1 MLDAL
6 KAKEIPPR
14 WVVGTGYKDP
24 RKVAID
30 YLTERLE
37 NEREKESCYG
47 CDQFYPKAELV
58 AGQIDGYAVKVCED
72 CGEKL

>member
-1 MLDAL
+1 MSTQAMLDAL

-14 WVVGTGYKDP
+14 WVVGTGYKNA

-37 NEREKESCYG
+37 DERKREDNNE
-47 CDQFYPKAELV
+47 
-58 AGQIDGYAVKVCED
+58 
-72 CGEKL
+72 

>member
-1 MLDAL
+1 MSTQTMLDAL

-14 WVVGTGYKDP
+14 WVVGTGYKNA

-37 NEREKESCYG
+37 DERKREDNNE
-47 CDQFYPKAELV
+47 
-58 AGQIDGYAVKVCED
+58 
-72 CGEKL
+72 

>member
-1 MLDAL
+1 MSYKYSFGDTASMTTEQMLEAL

-14 WVVGTGYKDP
+14 WVVGTGYKNA

-37 NEREKESCYG
+37 NERVS
-47 CDQFYPKAELV
+47 A
-58 AGQIDGYAVKVCED
+58 
-72 CGEKL
+72 